1 MTPRPES
8 SGSRPKGTA
17 GEKIPEQPTAAQQK
31 SAAKKTAVPK
41 QAAAKKAAP
50 AKATARKAT
59 AGKTTVGKT
68 AAKKAATKKTA
79 AKKTAVEQ
87 PTPEAATAGTAT
99 VKKASAKKT
108 AVEQPTPEAA
118 TAGTATVKKASAK
131 KTAVE
136 QPTPE
141 TATVKKA
148 AAKKAAVKK
157 SAAKKATRV
166 KATAGR
172 TTAVKAAA
180 AKSTAAESVADEAA
194 AAKSPAAKTLGKK
207 TAAKKTAAKKAPA
220 KKAPAKKPTTAKT
233 TVGEATGAGATGAGA
248 TAAGAHAA
256 EAPGAGAPAAGAHAA
271 EAPGAGAPAKK
282 AAAKKTTPAR
292 TTVAKAAAKRTG
304 AGAAPAGKPVAKKSA
319 AKKSAA
325 KKAPARKAPATQAP
339 SGQAPPEKAPP
350 EKAPTGQ
357 ATAEKAP
364 TGQAS
369 PDKAPT
375 GHAPAGKAASV
386 QVAPPEVEVAV
397 SPAVDAV
404 DRERLLGGTHHAPHS
419 VLGAHPVPGGVAF
432 RALRPYALSVTV
444 VSGELRA
451 ELHDDGDG
459 FFSGLLP
466 LREVPAYRL
475 VVEYEG
481 TVLETEDAY
490 RFLPTLG
497 DLDLHLIG
505 EGRHEELWT
514 ALGAHPTVHQGVTG
528 TRFAVWAP
536 NAQGVRVTGTFN
548 FWDGTGHI
556 MRSLGSS
563 GVWELF
569 LPDVGEGELYK
580 FEITRPDGSKTLRAD
595 PLARRTEVPPA
606 TSSVITSSEYE
617 WGDAQWLARRAE
629 VPAHEAPFS
638 VYEVHLPSWRP
649 GLTYRQLAEQLPG
662 YVKNLGFTHVELMPV
677 AEHPFGG
684 SWGYQVTGFYAPTAR
699 LGTPDDFRYLVD
711 SLHRAGIGVLMDWV
725 PAHFP
730 RDDWALAEFDGRPLY
745 EHEDPLRAA
754 HPDWGTLEF
763 DFGRNEVRNFLVANA
778 VYWCEEF
785 HIDGLR
791 VDAVASMLYLDYSRE
806 PGQWTPNEHGGRE
819 NLDAVAFLQEMNA
832 TVYRR
837 VPGVVTIAEESTA
850 WDGVT
855 RATHHKGPSGFGGL
869 GFGLKWNMGWMHD
882 SLQYMSHEP
891 VYRKYHHGEMTFSM
905 VYAYSENYVLPIS
918 HDEVVHGKRSLVSK
932 MPGDW
937 WQQRA
942 GVRSYLGFMWAHPGK
957 QLLFMGQE
965 FAQGAEW
972 SEAHG
977 PDWWLLDPGYGAE
990 PDHRGVRDLVRD
1002 LNTVYRATPA
1012 LWRLDTDPAGF
1023 EWIVGDAA
1031 DDNVLAF
1038 LRLDPEGVPVLAVSN
1053 FAPVTRQDYRLGVP
1067 DDVPAWHEALNTDA
1081 ARYGGS
1087 DVTNPHPVKPE
1098 PQSWHGRPASIR
1110 LTLPP
1115 LATVWLRPA

>member
-50 AKATARKAT
+50 AKATAKKA
-59 AGKTTVGKT
+59 AAAKTTVGKT
-68 AAKKAATKKTA
+68 VAKKAATKKAA

-87 PTPEAATAGTAT
+87 PAAGTAAATA
-99 VKKASAKKT
+99 KKT
-108 AVEQPTPEAA
+108 
-118 TAGTATVKKASAK
+118 
-131 KTAVE
+131 
-136 QPTPE
+136 
-141 TATVKKA
+141 
-148 AAKKAAVKK
+148 AVKK
-157 SAAKKATRV
+157 SAAKKATTV
-166 KATAGR
+166 KATAAK

-180 AKSTAAESVADEAA
+180 SKSTAADSAAGKAA
-194 AAKSPAAKTLGKK
+194 AAKSPAAKT
-207 TAAKKTAAKKAPA
+207 TAKRTAAKKAPA
-220 KKAPAKKPTTAKT
+220 DKAPAKKATAAKT
-233 TVGEATGAGATGAGA
+233 TAVEATGA
-248 TAAGAHAA
+248 AA
-256 EAPGAGAPAAGAHAA
+256 PT
-271 EAPGAGAPAKK
+271 AGAPAKK
-282 AAAKKTTPAR
+282 ASAKKSTPAETTVAEAAAKKTTPAKS
-292 TTVAKAAAKRTG
+292 TVAKAAAQKTG
-304 AGAAPAGKPVAKKSA
+304 AGAAPAGKPVAKKSV
-319 AKKSAA
+319 A
-325 KKAPARKAPATQAP
+325 KKAPARKAPARRAP
-339 SGQAPPEKAPP
+339 ATH
-350 EKAPTGQ
+350 APTGQ
-357 ATAEKAP
+357 ALPEKVP

-369 PDKAPT
+369 T
-375 GHAPAGKAASV
+375 GQAPAGDAASA
-386 QVAPPEVEVAV
+386 QVVPPEMEVAV

-404 DRERLLGGTHHAPHS
+404 DRERLLAGTHHAPHS
-419 VLGAHPVPGGVAF
+419 VLGAHPVPGGIAF
-432 RALRPYALSVTV
+432 RAFRPYALSVTV

-514 ALGAHPTVHQGVTG
+514 ALGAHPMTHEGVTG

-536 NAQGVRVTGTFN
+536 NALGVRVTGTFN

-580 FEITRPDGSKTLRAD
+580 FEITRADGSKTLRAD

-617 WGDAQWLARRAE
+617 WGDAEWLARRAE
-629 VPAHEAPFS
+629 APAHEAPFS
-638 VYEVHLPSWRP
+638 VYEIHLPSWRP

-806 PGQWTPNEHGGRE
+806 PGRWTPNEHGGRE

-891 VYRKYHHGEMTFSM
+891 VHRKYHHGEMTFSM

-1053 FAPVTRQDYRLGVP
+1053 FAPVTRQEYRLGVP

-1087 DVTNPHPVKPE
+1087 DVTNPDPVKPE

>member
-41 QAAAKKAAP
+41 QAAAKKSAP
-50 AKATARKAT
+50 AKATAKKAT
-59 AGKTTVGKT
+59 AAKTTVGKT
-68 AAKKAATKKTA
+68 VAKKAATKKTA
-79 AKKTAVEQ
+79 AKKTAVER
-87 PTPEAATAGTAT
+87 PAA
-99 VKKASAKKT
+99 
-108 AVEQPTPEAA
+108 
-118 TAGTATVKKASAK
+118 
-131 KTAVE
+131 
-136 QPTPE
+136 E
-141 TATVKKA
+141 TAPV
-148 AAKKAAVKK
+148 KKAAVKK
-157 SAAKKATRV
+157 SAAKKATTV

-180 AKSTAAESVADEAA
+180 AKSSAAESVAAGAA
-194 AAKSPAAKTLGKK
+194 AAKSPAAKT
-207 TAAKKTAAKKAPA
+207 TAKKTAAKKALS
-220 KKAPAKKPTTAKT
+220 KKATAARTTA
-233 TVGEATGAGATGAGA
+233 VEATGAGA
-248 TAAGAHAA
+248 TAAGA
-256 EAPGAGAPAAGAHAA
+256 PAV
-271 EAPGAGAPAKK
+271 GAPAKK
-282 AAAKKTTPAR
+282 TGAKETTPAE
-292 TTVAKAAAKRTG
+292 TTVAKAAAKKTG

-319 AKKSAA
+319 AKKAPA
-325 KKAPARKAPATQAP
+325 RKAPTRKAPATQAP
-339 SGQAPPEKAPP
+339 AGQASP

-357 ATAEKAP
+357 AL
-364 TGQAS
+364 TGQA
-369 PDKAPT
+369 
-375 GHAPAGKAASV
+375 PAAEAAAA
-386 QVAPPEVEVAV
+386 QVVPPEMEVAV

-404 DRERLLGGTHHAPHS
+404 DRERLLSGTHHAPHS

-514 ALGAHPTVHQGVTG
+514 ALGAHPMVHQGVTG

-617 WGDAQWLARRAE
+617 WGDAEWLARRAE
-629 VPAHEAPFS
+629 APAHEAPFS

-891 VYRKYHHGEMTFSM
+891 VHRKYHHGEMTFSM

-1067 DDVPAWHEALNTDA
+1067 DDVPAWHEAVNTDA

-1087 DVTNPHPVKPE
+1087 DVINPDPVKPE